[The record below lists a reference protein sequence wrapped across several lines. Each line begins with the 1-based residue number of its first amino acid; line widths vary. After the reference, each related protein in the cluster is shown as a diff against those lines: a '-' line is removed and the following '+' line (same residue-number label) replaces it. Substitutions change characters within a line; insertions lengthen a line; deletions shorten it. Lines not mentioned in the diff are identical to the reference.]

1 MRRRGP
7 DISRFVVKVYLCLNQ
22 NINSHKAIKGAKGA
36 KWGKGGKYFLWPDV
50 MTVENRVEATVVLVI
65 RINLNYSQL
74 IKTS

>member
-1 MRRRGP
+1 MNAGQHKSSVVALGGARGAGGAR
-7 DISRFVVKVYLCLNQ
+7 IERQ
-22 NINSHKAIKGAKGA
+22 GGKGS